1 MTSRLLSL
9 SFLIGLMLV
18 LSAGFASA
26 ERRVALIIGNSTYKN
41 VQPLANPAKDAAA
54 VGAMFKKAGFEVV
67 ESKLDL
73 GNTAMRRAIREFT
86 GTAKNADI
94 AVVYYAGHGIEF
106 DGTNYLIPVDAEL
119 ASDVD
124 VEDETISLDRVMRML
139 DPVKRLRLV
148 ILDACRENPF
158 AKKMTRTIAS
168 RSMGRGLAKIE
179 VTTTD
184 TLVAFAAK
192 AGMTAADGTGDHSP
206 FTAAL
211 LDSLATPGLDV
222 RIAFGRVRDEVMKS
236 TDNKQE
242 PYVYGSIGGS
252 TVALVSKPAEKQAP
266 AAPAAADTLA
276 RDYEFAE
283 RIGTR
288 QAWDS
293 FLAAHSTGF
302 FADLARAARDK
313 IVAAEQRVTM
323 GKEKA
328 AEEEIKRKAAEAAR
342 VRAAEEARLKAEA
355 DAKKTAE
362 EEVRRKAAEEAR
374 YRAAEEARLKAEE
387 AARKFA
393 EEEAKLKAKLEAVA
407 KSQQTPTVVASAP
420 SAPETTRALAPQM
433 DEGDIARLLQF
444 HLKRVGCD
452 PGTADG
458 KWTDQSAHAMAE
470 FNKRAKANFEVKV
483 ASLGA
488 LDAVKQQKARLCPLV
503 CGKGFKVEEDR
514 CVAEACRRGFVRNKA
529 TGDCERET
537 KSATRPPS
545 GEEGNSGGGGQ
556 IYCSERVGCRSVP
569 KNCRIVATANGGG
582 TGSGTPSAGGQMVVC
597 N

>member
-1 MTSRLLSL
+1 
-9 SFLIGLMLV
+9 
-18 LSAGFASA
+18 
-26 ERRVALIIGNSTYKN
+26 LIIGNSNYKN
-41 VQPLANPAKDAAA
+41 VQPLANPARDAAA
-54 VGAMFKKAGFEVV
+54 VGALFKKAGFEVV

-124 VEDETISLDRVMRML
+124 VEDETISLDRIMRML

-158 AKKMTRTIAS
+158 GKKMTRTIAS

-179 VTTTD
+179 VTSTD

-211 LDSLATPGLDV
+211 LDSLAMPGLDV

-252 TVALVSKPAEKQAP
+252 TVALVPKPPEKQAP
-266 AAPAAADTLA
+266 AAAAAPSAADTLA

-313 IVAAEQRVTM
+313 IISAEQRVTM
-323 GKEKA
+323 GKDKA
-328 AEEEIKRKAAEAAR
+328 AEEELNRKAADAAR
-342 VRAAEEARLKAEA
+342 VRATEEARLKAEA
-355 DAKKTAE
+355 DAKK
-362 EEVRRKAAEEAR
+362 AADEAR
-374 YRAAEEARLKAEE
+374 DRAVEAARLKAEE
-387 AARKFA
+387 AAKKFA
-393 EEEAKLKAKLEAVA
+393 EEEAKLKARLDAAV
-407 KSQQTPTVVASAP
+407 KSQQAPTVVASAP
-420 SAPETTRALAPQM
+420 SAPEATRAVAPHM
-433 DEGDIARLLQF
+433 DEADIARLLQF

-452 PGTADG
+452 PGTVDG
-458 KWTDQSAHAMAE
+458 KWTDQSTRAMAE
-470 FNKRAKANFEVKV
+470 FNKRAKANLEVKV

-488 LDAVKQQKARLCPLV
+488 LDAVKQQKERLCPLV
-503 CGKGFKVEEDR
+503 CGKGFRAEEDR
-514 CVAEACRRGFVRNKA
+514 CVAEACKRGFVRNKA
-529 TGDCERET
+529 NGECERET
-537 KSATRPPS
+537 KAAASPASRD
-545 GEEGNSGGGGQ
+545 EGGGGSGGGQ
-556 IYCSERVGCRSVP
+556 IFCSERGGCSAVP
-569 KNCRIVATANGGG
+569 KNCRIVHGGG
-582 TGSGTPSAGGQMVVC
+582 TGGTGTASVAGQRLVC

>member
-9 SFLIGLMLV
+9 SFLTGLTLV
-18 LSAGFASA
+18 LSAGLASA

-54 VGAMFKKAGFEVV
+54 VGALFKKAGFEVV

-211 LDSLATPGLDV
+211 LDTLATPGLDV

-252 TVALVSKPAEKQAP
+252 TVALVSKPPEKQAP

-313 IVAAEQRVTM
+313 IVAAEQRVTI

-342 VRAAEEARLKAEA
+342 VRAVEEARLKAEA
-355 DAKKTAE
+355 DAKK
-362 EEVRRKAAEEAR
+362 AAEEAR
-374 YRAAEEARLKAEE
+374 DRAVEAARLKAEE

-393 EEEAKLKAKLEAVA
+393 EEEAKLKAKLEAVV

-420 SAPETTRALAPQM
+420 SAPDATRALAPQM

-452 PGTADG
+452 PGTVDG

-514 CVAEACRRGFVRNKA
+514 CVAEACKRGFVRNKA
-529 TGDCERET
+529 SGECERET
-537 KSATRPPS
+537 RAAASPASRDEGGGGSA
-545 GEEGNSGGGGQ
+545 GGGQ
-556 IYCSERVGCRSVP
+556 IFCSERGGCSAVP
-569 KNCRIVATANGGG
+569 KNCRIVHGGG
-582 TGSGTPSAGGQMVVC
+582 TGGTGTASVAGQRLVC

>member
-1 MTSRLLSL
+1 MTSRLFSL
-9 SFLIGLMLV
+9 SFLIGLTLV
-18 LSAGFASA
+18 LSAGVASA
-26 ERRVALIIGNSTYKN
+26 ERRVALIIGNSNYKN
-41 VQPLANPAKDAAA
+41 VQPLANPARDATA
-54 VGAMFKKAGFEVV
+54 VGAMLKKAGFEVV

-73 GNTAMRRAIREFT
+73 GNTAMRRTIREFT
-86 GTAKNADI
+86 SAAKNADI

-124 VEDETISLDRVMRML
+124 VEDETISLDRIMRML

-158 AKKMTRTIAS
+158 GKKMTRTIAS

-179 VTTTD
+179 VTSTD

-192 AGMTAADGTGDHSP
+192 AGMTAADGIGDHSP

-211 LDSLATPGLDV
+211 LDSLSIPGLDV

-252 TVALVSKPAEKQAP
+252 TVALVPKAPEKQAP
-266 AAPAAADTLA
+266 AAAAPAPSTADTLA

-288 QAWDS
+288 QAWDT

-313 IVAAEQRVTM
+313 IIAAEQRVTM
-323 GKEKA
+323 GKERA
-328 AEEEIKRKAAEAAR
+328 AEEETKRKAAEAAQ
-342 VRAAEEARLKAEA
+342 VRATQEAKLKAEA
-355 DAKKTAE
+355 DAKKAADDARDRAIE
-362 EEVRRKAAEEAR
+362 DARR
-374 YRAAEEARLKAEE
+374 KAEE

-393 EEEAKLKAKLEAVA
+393 EEEAKLKAKLEAA
-407 KSQQTPTVVASAP
+407 SRSQQAPTVVASAP
-420 SAPETTRALAPQM
+420 SGPDGTRAVAPQM
-433 DEGDIARLLQF
+433 DEADIARLLQF

-452 PGTADG
+452 PGTVDG
-458 KWTDQSAHAMAE
+458 KWTDQSTRAMTE

-503 CGKGFKVEEDR
+503 CSKGFRAEEDR
-514 CVAEACRRGFVRNKA
+514 CVAEACKRGFVRNKA
-529 TGDCERET
+529 NGECERET
-537 KSATRPPS
+537 KAAASPTSR
-545 GEEGNSGGGGQ
+545 EEGGGGGGGGNQ
-556 IYCSERVGCRSVP
+556 VFCTERGGCSAVP
-569 KNCRIVATANGGG
+569 KNCRIVYG
-582 TGSGTPSAGGQMVVC
+582 AGGAGSSGNTASVGGQRLVC

>member
-1 MTSRLLSL
+1 
-9 SFLIGLMLV
+9 LV
-18 LSAGFASA
+18 LSAGLASA

-54 VGAMFKKAGFEVV
+54 VAAMFKKAGFEVI
-67 ESKLDL
+67 ENKLDL

-211 LDSLATPGLDV
+211 LDTLATPGLDV

-252 TVALVSKPAEKQAP
+252 TVALVSKPPEKQAP

-342 VRAAEEARLKAEA
+342 VRAVEEARLKAEA
-355 DAKKTAE
+355 DAKK
-362 EEVRRKAAEEAR
+362 AAEEAR
-374 YRAAEEARLKAEE
+374 DRAVEAARLKAEE

-393 EEEAKLKAKLEAVA
+393 EEEAKLKAKLEAVV

-420 SAPETTRALAPQM
+420 SAPDATRALAPQM

-452 PGTADG
+452 PGTVDG

-514 CVAEACRRGFVRNKA
+514 CVAEACKRGFVRNKA
-529 TGDCERET
+529 SGECERET
-537 KSATRPPS
+537 RAAASPASRDEGGGGSA
-545 GEEGNSGGGGQ
+545 GGGQ
-556 IYCSERVGCRSVP
+556 IFCSERGGCSAVP
-569 KNCRIVATANGGG
+569 KNCRIVHGGG
-582 TGSGTPSAGGQMVVC
+582 TGGTGTASVAGQRLVC

>member
-9 SFLIGLMLV
+9 SFLTGLTLV
-18 LSAGFASA
+18 LSAGLASA

-41 VQPLANPAKDAAA
+41 VQPLANPANDAAA
-54 VGAMFKKAGFEVV
+54 VGALFKKAGFEVV

-211 LDSLATPGLDV
+211 LDTLVTPGLDV

-252 TVALVSKPAEKQAP
+252 TVALVSKPPEKQAP

-342 VRAAEEARLKAEA
+342 VRAVEEARLKAEA
-355 DAKKTAE
+355 DAKK
-362 EEVRRKAAEEAR
+362 AAEEAR
-374 YRAAEEARLKAEE
+374 DRAVEAARLKAEE

-393 EEEAKLKAKLEAVA
+393 EEEAKLKAKLEAVV

-420 SAPETTRALAPQM
+420 SAPDATRALAPQM

-452 PGTADG
+452 PGTVDG

-514 CVAEACRRGFVRNKA
+514 CVAEACKRGFVRNK
-529 TGDCERET
+529 GSGECERET
-537 KSATRPPS
+537 RAAASPASRDEGGGGSA
-545 GEEGNSGGGGQ
+545 GGGQ
-556 IYCSERVGCRSVP
+556 IFCSERGGCSAVP
-569 KNCRIVATANGGG
+569 KNCRIVHGGG
-582 TGSGTPSAGGQMVVC
+582 TGGTGTASVAGQRLVC